1 MEGKRYIQ
9 RQKYELQTSKFTDIR
24 HIYVNAMDI
33 ERDIQIQTQLDIDK
47 RYIWRVRNKYQ
58 IIQIDMYID

>member
-33 ERDIQIQTQLDIDK
+33 ERDIQIQTQIDIDK
-47 RYIWRVRNKYQ
+47 IYIWRLKDKDQ
-58 IIQIDMYID
+58 IIQIDMYIE